1 MNKTVIIDF
10 ESGNLF
16 SVQQA
21 CISMGLDPVI
31 SSKAG
36 DLAGADGVILPG
48 VGAFADAM
56 KNLEH
61 SGMAEALHQYIKSG
75 RPFLGICLGL
85 QLLLEDSE
93 EFGSSKGLGLIS
105 GSVRK
110 FRFHEP
116 VKVPHVGWSALRKPE
131 HADWSSSYLR
141 GLQLGDE
148 MYFVHSF
155 YAVPADESDVFAK
168 AEYGGRSFCAA
179 IRKNNIFATQFHPE
193 KSGKKGLTIIEAFAE
208 EVKR

>member
-1 MNKTVIIDF
+1 MNKTIIVDF

-16 SVQQA
+16 SVHQA
-21 CISMGLDPVI
+21 CASMGLEPVI
-31 SSKAG
+31 SSSAE
-36 DLAGADGVILPG
+36 DLADAAGVILPG

-56 KNLEH
+56 KNLQN
-61 SGMAEALHQYIKSG
+61 SGMTEALHLYIKSG

-85 QLLLEDSE
+85 QLLLEESE
-93 EFGSSKGLGLIS
+93 EFGSSKGLGMIR
-105 GSVRK
+105 GAVRK
-110 FRFHEP
+110 FQFSEQ

-131 HADWSSSYLR
+131 HADWNASYFS
-141 GLQLGDE
+141 GLQPGDE

-155 YAVPADESDVFAK
+155 YAAPSDAKDVFAT
-168 AEYGGRSFCAA
+168 AEYGGKSFCAA

-193 KSGKKGLTIIEAFAE
+193 KSGKKGLKIIEAFAA